1 LLDNVNSKTAQISAI
16 VTSPKNQAQ
25 ETCRHS
31 MQDMLNG
38 PMNKRKHHKKSR
50 SASHAS
56 GPASP
61 RKKTEPGTWIY
72 GPHACF
78 AALANDKR
86 RCTRFLLTKNAA
98 SDIDLENNNWPVNP
112 EIVDRQTIDGHLP
125 DGSVHQ
131 GIAVLAY
138 PLNPIDIADVI
149 KEQNDPKPLTLLA
162 LDQANDPR
170 NIGAILR
177 TAAAFDVSGIIV
189 PDRGT
194 PEESGALAKAA
205 AGALE
210 SIPIVRVT
218 NLVRTLEDLKDD
230 GFWCIGLD
238 GYAEQS
244 ISEMDFSG
252 RIVIVLGAEGKGV
265 RRLTRET
272 CDHLCKIP
280 ISNTMES
287 LNLSN
292 AAAITL
298 YEISR
303 QSQKKT

>member
-1 LLDNVNSKTAQISAI
+1 
-16 VTSPKNQAQ
+16 
-25 ETCRHS
+25 
-31 MQDMLNG
+31 
-38 PMNKRKHHKKSR
+38 MNKRKPHKKSR
-50 SASHAS
+50 SS
-56 GPASP
+56 GPTPP
-61 RKKTEPGTWIY
+61 RKKAEPGTWIY
-72 GPHACF
+72 GPHACL
-78 AALANDKR
+78 AALSNSKR
-86 RCTRFLLTKNAA
+86 SCIRFMLTKNAA
-98 SDIDLENNNWPVNP
+98 SEIDLKAGKWPVEP
-112 EIVDRQTIDGHLP
+112 EIVDRQTIDDLLP

-131 GIAVLAY
+131 GVAVLAY
-138 PLNPIDIADVI
+138 PLNPVDVDDVI
-149 KEQNDPKPLTLLA
+149 EAQPGTWPLTLLA

-177 TAAAFDVSGIIV
+177 TAAAFNVAGIIV

-210 SIPIVRVT
+210 TVPVIRVT

-230 GFWCIGLD
+230 GFWCVGLD
-238 GYAEQS
+238 GYAEQG
-244 ISEMDFSG
+244 ISEMDFTG

-265 RRLTRET
+265 RRLTRDT
-272 CDHLCKIP
+272 CDHLCKIT
-280 ISNTMES
+280 ISDSMES

-303 QSQKKT
+303 QRQIKKT